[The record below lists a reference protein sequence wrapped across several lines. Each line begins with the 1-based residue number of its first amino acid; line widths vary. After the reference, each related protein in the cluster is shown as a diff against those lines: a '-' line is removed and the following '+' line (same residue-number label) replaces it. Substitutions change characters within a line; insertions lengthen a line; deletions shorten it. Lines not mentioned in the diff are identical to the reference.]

1 MKGLLLK
8 DLYLLGKGKWWS
20 LAIMIL
26 ASAFTALF
34 GGPYEGL
41 LLTGLPCMFGMWTVW
56 IFSADERDR
65 WSRYSDVLPCTRA
78 QIISSKYIFGL
89 LISVIEMAIAET
101 GFAIYQFRSNALNLG
116 NGWGQLFLAL
126 LFCFG
131 NLPTAIML
139 PLMICFET
147 MRDENRALTLWGVIG
162 VAGCGMVFG
171 ACALITRIMENAT
184 VSAAFAFAVTV
195 VIYIGSWIL
204 SVKMFEKR
212 EL

>member
-78 QIISSKYIFGL
+78 QIISSKYILGL
-89 LISVIEMAIAET
+89 LISVAEMTIAEI
-101 GFAIYQFRSNALNLG
+101 GFNVYQFRSNTLNLG
-116 NGWGQLFLAL
+116 NGWWLLFLAF

-139 PLMICFET
+139 PLMMRFESV
-147 MRDENRALTLWGVIG
+147 RDENRALTLWGVLG
-162 VAGCGMVFG
+162 TAGFGMVFG
-171 ACALITRIMENAT
+171 ACELITGVTESAYI
-184 VSAAFAFAVTV
+184 SAAFALAATAA
-195 VIYIGSWIL
+195 IYIGSWIM